1 MFDLS
6 VVIPVRDEEGN
17 LPELVKRLTSVIE
30 DLKLLFE
37 IIFVTDINRD
47 NTFHLLKSLN
57 RDDPRVKVLKLTN
70 SFGQH
75 VAVSAGLNV
84 CRGNAVVIM
93 DGDLEDYPED
103 IPKLYNKLN
112 EGYDAVYSTKGRKNS
127 SAVRN
132 FFSKSFVKLI
142 NKLSDQDLD
151 HNTSMFRIMSRRT
164 VDELLKFREHEP
176 NLTGLVSLI
185 GFPTAKV
192 TVSSGKRKIGET
204 KYSYLRLMG
213 LSISFLLSFTNK
225 PIRVISMF
233 GLIVSVFSFLYLMV
247 VLVQTFLGHIK
258 VEGWPSIIALST
270 FLSGIQLLAI
280 GVIGE
285 YIGRIFL
292 ESKNRPLYIIEE
304 KIGDLK

>member
-6 VVIPVRDEEGN
+6 VVIPVRDEEAN
-17 LPELVKRLTSVIE
+17 LPELVTRLKNVIH
-30 DLKLLFE
+30 DLKLSFE
-37 IIFVTDINRD
+37 IIFVTDVNRD
-47 NTFHLLKSLN
+47 NTFSVLKSLN
-57 RDDPRVKVLKLTN
+57 RDDPRVKVLKLSN

-75 VAVSAGLNV
+75 VAVCAGLNF

-93 DGDLEDYPED
+93 DGDLQDYPED

-112 EGYDAVYSTKGRKNS
+112 EGYDAVYSIKERKNA

-132 FFSKSFVKLI
+132 IFSKSFVKLI
-142 NKLSDQDLD
+142 NMLSDQKLD

-164 VDELLKFREHEP
+164 VDELLKFKEHEP

-192 TVSSGKRKIGET
+192 TVSSGKRKIGKT
-204 KYSYLRLMG
+204 KYSYLRLIG
-213 LSISFLLSFTNK
+213 LSISVLLSFTNK
-225 PIRVISMF
+225 PVRVISMF
-233 GLIVSVFSFLYLMV
+233 GLTVSVFSFLYLVV
-247 VLVQTFLGHIK
+247 VLVQTFLGHI
-258 VEGWPSIIALST
+258 ELLGWPSIIAVIT
-270 FLSGIQLLAI
+270 FLSGVQLLAI

-304 KIGDLK
+304 KIGDLE